1 MRSGAGQS
9 RLTERAGGRLRH
21 DPRGLP
27 RVFAVRRVVF
37 AVFRA
42 VFAVFRAVFARDPG
56 GLRTA
61 DLAERAEGAP
71 AF

>member
-1 MRSGAGQS
+1 VLAADSVTTPG
-9 RLTERAGGRLRH
+9 
-21 DPRGLP
+21 
-27 RVFAVRRVVF
+27 VC
-37 AVFRA
+37 RA
-42 VFAVFRAVFARDPG
+42 VFAVCPAVFAVCRAVFAVCRAVFAVCRAVFARDPG